1 MMPIVMALSA
11 VVPALLLMWYF
22 WARDAYPEPPRV
34 VWTTFAIGVFSVLPV
49 VLVELPIHRAFGYV
63 SDPWIAG
70 LGGAFL
76 GAAIPEEVAKF
87 AILYVYCLRSGS
99 FDEPMDGLV
108 YGAAASMGFA
118 AMENLLYVWD
128 GGLGVAFMR
137 AATAVPS
144 HAMNGAIMGYF
155 LALYHFLPAK
165 RGAYLFQALAIPIV
179 LHGLYNFPLITA
191 VRLADGHPA
200 SALLIGGTVAVLSV
214 ELGFASVLLR
224 RVRMVQRQQ
233 AKNPDAEPD
242 YDFLHAYHTW
252 DARIANLRGWLM
264 VLFGGL
270 FVWTGAGVASG
281 VAFGG
286 ASVGGWTPVVLV
298 VSIAGAYAGL
308 RLFQTGVAWLNRD
321 HH

>member
-1 MMPIVMALSA
+1 MPLVLALSA
-11 VVPALLLMWYF
+11 IVPALLLMWYF

-49 VLVELPIHRAFGYV
+49 VLVELPIDAAFARV
-63 SDPWIAG
+63 SNPWTAG

-87 AILYVYCLRSGS
+87 GILYVYCLRSGS

-128 GGLGVAFMR
+128 GGLGVALMR

-179 LHGLYNFPLITA
+179 LHGLYNFPLMTA
-191 VRLADGHPA
+191 ELLADGNPA
-200 SALLIGGTVAVLSV
+200 NALAVGGPIAVLSV
-214 ELGFASVLLR
+214 QLGFASVLLR
-224 RVRMVQRQQ
+224 RVRKVQRQQ
-233 AKNPDAEPD
+233 AGIAGAAPD

-252 DARIANLRGWLM
+252 EARIANLRGWFL

-270 FVWTGAGVASG
+270 LAWIATGAASA
-281 VAFGG
+281 VVFG
-286 ASVGGWTPVVLV
+286 ATRVGGWTPLLLV
-298 VSIAGAYAGL
+298 VCIAGAYLGL
-308 RLFQTGVAWLNRD
+308 RQFQRGVAWLNRE